1 MPPLA
6 LLFVLGGILL
16 IRQVVVGRAGNTPED
31 IRDLSLAL
39 VHGDTAEVGSVLARR
54 GENVPEA
61 GSGEVASTAS
71 SGTSNS
77 ALLTEVIKLGTAAK
91 GYRWGGIGPDYYD
104 CSGLVWRA
112 MRNLDIYKGLR
123 FNTAVFGAIAKTQG
137 WTAVDSPS
145 SGDVVVWA
153 GKHMGVSAGG
163 DKMFSARSP
172 SKGIAYSTI
181 SGDSSVLGSPKFYRI
196 SQGGN

>member
-16 IRQVVVGRAGNTPED
+16 IRQVVVGRAAETPSD
-31 IRDLSLAL
+31 VRDLSLAV
-39 VHGDTAEVGSVLARR
+39 VHGDTAGMQEVLARR
-54 GENVPEA
+54 GENVPTAE
-61 GSGEVASTAS
+61 SGEVASTLPV
-71 SGTSNS
+71 GTGN
-77 ALLTEVIKLGTAAK
+77 AGLLTECIKLGTAAK

-137 WTAVDSPS
+137 WSKVDKPET
-145 SGDVVVWA
+145 GDVVVWA
-153 GKHMGVSAGG
+153 AHHMGVCAGG
-163 DKMFSARSP
+163 DKMYSARDP
-172 SKGIAYSTI
+172 KRGIAYSTI
-181 SGDSSVLGSPKFYRI
+181 SGDSGAFGFQPSYYRI
-196 SQGGN
+196 S

>member
-1 MPPLA
+1 MPPFA
-6 LLFVLGGILL
+6 LLFVLAGIML
-16 IRQVVVGRAGNTPED
+16 IRQVVVGRAADTPGD

-54 GENVPEA
+54 GENIPTGA
-61 GSGEVASTAS
+61 SDEVAITPPV
-71 SGTSNS
+71 GTGNTG
-77 ALLTEVIKLGTAAK
+77 LLAECVKLGAAAK

-112 MRNLDIYKGLR
+112 MRNLGVYKGLR
-123 FNTAVFGAIAKTQG
+123 FNTAVFGMVAKKQG
-137 WTAVDSPS
+137 WQAVDAPV

-153 GKHMGVSAGG
+153 GSHMGVCAGG

-172 SKGIAYSTI
+172 SKGIKYSTI
-181 SGDSSVLGSPKFYRI
+181 SGDSGAFKRQPTYYRI
-196 SQGGN
+196 T